1 MPRAIRVPLKRK
13 FQQHLLRWYR
23 KHGRDLPWRET
34 SDPYAI
40 LVSEVMLQQ
49 TQVDRVVPK
58 YHEFLSKYPTLKAL
72 AKARRSDVKKTWY
85 PLGYNI
91 RPTQLHSI
99 ARETVAH
106 YGGELPST
114 DEELQSFKG
123 IGRYTS
129 GAIRSFAFKQNAPI
143 LDTNVRRVLLR
154 VFLGKPRTKP
164 SESRMWDLSEELLPR
179 GRVYDFNQALMDFGA
194 CICSAKAPVCPKCP
208 MRNFCKA
215 YEKEAVKGKRPPVNL
230 LGSQ

>member
-1 MPRAIRVPLKRK
+1 MPRAISVPLKRR
-13 FQQHLLRWYR
+13 FQQQLLRWYR
-23 KHGRDLPWRET
+23 KHGRELPWRET
-34 SDPYAI
+34 TDPYSI

-58 YHEFLSKYPTLKAL
+58 YHEFLTKYPTLQAL
-72 AKARRSDVKKTWY
+72 AKARASNVKKTWY

-91 RPTQLHSI
+91 RPVQLHSI

-106 YGGELPST
+106 YGGQLPSS

-129 GAIRSFAFKQNAPI
+129 GAIRSFAFKQDAPI

-154 VFLGKPRTKP
+154 VFLGTPRTKP
-164 SESRMWDLSEELLPR
+164 SDKRMWALSEELLPR
-179 GRVYDFNQALMDFGA
+179 GRTYDFNQALMDFGA
-194 CICSAKAPVCPKCP
+194 CICSAKTPACLRCP
-208 MRNFCKA
+208 MRRFCKA
-215 YEKEAVKGKRPPVNL
+215 YSKNLKKED
-230 LGSQ
+230 